1 MATKHEDY
9 KCPRCGYVSHH
20 KGNMRH
26 HLYKKT
32 KPCPATK
39 EVIELTEQIKEH
51 ILANKIYKVP
61 KPPKQPQIV
70 INQYNNQ
77 QINNFISKMDP
88 FDKLN
93 AYIEQTQIKMLPFET
108 QVEEQYENEIGKC
121 ETIET
126 RLNDFSL
133 TTSKI
138 LEIVNQLTTSKNV
151 DTLNVVYDKA
161 PNKLS
166 IYDGDGEWEEY
177 VFEHGVKELIEKI
190 QFSYLDCYEE
200 LLLDKISDDPNFI
213 ERQRA
218 KELLEE
224 YYIFLVSFEVK
235 PYLNRGTTDKLMS
248 YNDQYFKVYDKIRNT
263 VRLTQAKEIKRS
275 VYNMVKANCNASITE
290 LNKKMMDIICT
301 DETFKAKVL
310 EKLHL

>member
-1 MATKHEDY
+1 
-9 KCPRCGYVSHH
+9 
-20 KGNMRH
+20 
-26 HLYKKT
+26 
-32 KPCPATK
+32 
-39 EVIELTEQIKEH
+39 
-51 ILANKIYKVP
+51 
-61 KPPKQPQIV
+61 
-70 INQYNNQ
+70 
-77 QINNFISKMDP
+77 
-88 FDKLN
+88 
-93 AYIEQTQIKMLPFET
+93 
-108 QVEEQYENEIGKC
+108 
-121 ETIET
+121 
-126 RLNDFSL
+126 
-133 TTSKI
+133 

-190 QFSYLDCYEE
+190 QFSYLDSYEE
-200 LLLDKISDDPNFI
+200 LLLDKICDDPNFI

-235 PYLNRGTTDKLMS
+235 PYLTRGTTDKLMS
-248 YNDQYFKVYDKIRNT
+248 YNDEYFKVYDKIRNT
-263 VRLTQAKEIKRS
+263 VRLTQAKDIKRS
-275 VYNMVKANCNASITE
+275 VYNMIKANCNASITE